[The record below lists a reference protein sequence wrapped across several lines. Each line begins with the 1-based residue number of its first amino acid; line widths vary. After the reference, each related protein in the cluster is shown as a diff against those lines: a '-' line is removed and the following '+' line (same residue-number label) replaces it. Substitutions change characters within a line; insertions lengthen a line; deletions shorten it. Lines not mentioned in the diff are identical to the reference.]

1 VHPDTGIGGR
11 GLAVMDDFLS
21 DVLQR
26 IVARACEFPRKAGES
41 DPPGSGLESDEW
53 GNTPAEIART
63 HRLEPIGALS
73 DLGRADI
80 YIDPAIVD
88 ETAVLA
94 GTIDEDVIN
103 GKCPD
108 DVEPGPDAARLQA
121 VVTLDSRDVQST
133 VRLGKVGASITLC
146 VV

>member
-21 DVLQR
+21 DLLQR
-26 IVARACEFPRKAGES
+26 IVARACELPRNAGES
-41 DPPGSGLESDEW
+41 DPGYGHEW

-63 HRLEPIGALS
+63 HRLEPIGALINPTE
-73 DLGRADI
+73 GA
-80 YIDPAIVD
+80 AIVD

-94 GTIDEDVIN
+94 VTIDEDLIN
-103 GKCPD
+103 GKSPD

-121 VVTLDSRDVQST
+121 VVTLDSRDVQT
-133 VRLGKVGASITLC
+133 AVRLGKVGAAITLC

>member
-21 DVLQR
+21 DLLQR
-26 IVARACEFPRKAGES
+26 IVARACELPRNAGES
-41 DPPGSGLESDEW
+41 DPGYGYEW

-63 HRLEPIGALS
+63 HRLEPIGAL
-73 DLGRADI
+73 
-80 YIDPAIVD
+80 IDPTEGAAIVD

-94 GTIDEDVIN
+94 VTIDKDFGGILEI

-121 VVTLDSRDVQST
+121 VVTLDSRDVQT
-133 VRLGKVGASITLC
+133 AVRLGKVGAAITLC